1 MATLKYLKWS
11 FSFLTNKS
19 LYPRDSMLLHIHDK
33 LCSYIFMSLPERSID
48 WLVAGWS
55 CIPWRSSLNWP
66 LSFFI
71 HQWSTILVL
80 PYNVQLNSYVSLKRP
95 CIKFFV
101 PIIMSSTFFE
111 QTRHFW
117 VVHDV
122 YIHILINM
130 NILMISFIDMRVYTH
145 TVHVL
150 YAS

>member
-1 MATLKYLKWS
+1 MIFL
-11 FSFLTNKS
+11 FLTNKS